1 MRTNFID
8 RRRADL
14 HEAKPSLRK
23 RILGRRDAM
32 DSHTLT
38 ALSRAI
44 VWDIV
49 ETSVYRRSN
58 MIMAY
63 ASFGSGLQTDEFLR
77 HVLDQGKI
85 LLLPRVNR
93 QRELLEVYWVQD
105 PEQDLQVGTWGIREP
120 RPSRCARGTGRHRLR
135 VGSRSCV

>member
-63 ASFGSGLQTDEFLR
+63 ASFGSGLQT
-77 HVLDQGKI
+77 GKI

-120 RPSRCARGTGRHRLR
+120 RPGRCARGTGRHRLR

>member
-1 MRTNFID
+1 MRANLID
-8 RRRADL
+8 HRRADL

-23 RILGRRDAM
+23 RILGRRDAK
-32 DSHTLT
+32 DPRTRT

-58 MIMAY
+58 TIMAF
-63 ASFGSGLQTDEFLR
+63 ASFGSELRTDEFLR

-85 LLLPRVNR
+85 LCCFPESIA
-93 QRELLEVYWVQD
+93 RESCWK
-105 PEQDLQVGTWGIREP
+105 
-120 RPSRCARGTGRHRLR
+120 STGYKTRYRIYR
-135 VGSRSCV
+135 